1 MYGPAVTV
9 QSDPEFQYSA
19 AHHLS
24 LAVRGGKGQVGGG
37 LLRINTKGEAV

>member
-19 AHHLS
+19 EHHLS
-24 LAVRGGKGQVGGG
+24 LAVRDGKGQVGGG
-37 LLRINTKGEAV
+37 LVHINTKGVAV